1 MISLIIL
8 LWMCGWLVALG
19 IVAKNLG
26 RVEIGDIALSLL
38 SSPLLPILPIVWG
51 CKRLNDL
58 SDVTIWRKK

>member
-51 CKRLNDL
+51 GKRLNDL